1 MDILYDSVKT
11 IVIYLILV
19 AIVMNLLGTS
29 SYKKYVAMFTG
40 MLLIYIVITPVM
52 KLFNLTDSMDYHF
65 EENYFKVEAKDMNT
79 HIFNA
84 DDEQSSYIIDE
95 YRVKLEHQIEEVLNR
110 RDLTLK
116 ECELKLDEDMSS
128 KTFGC
133 VLGIYILGKKI
144 QKENQVND
152 KNIIEEISIDK
163 IKIEKDENQVKQEIS
178 KTDSV
183 EEIEIKQELA
193 RFYNLDSK
201 LIHVDIDYRE

>member
-65 EENYFKVEAKDMNT
+65 EENYFKVEAKDMDPQ
-79 HIFNA
+79 IFNV
-84 DDEQSSYIIDE
+84 DDEQSSYIIGK
-95 YRVKLEHQIEEVLNR
+95 YRVKLEQQIEEVLNR

-128 KTFGC
+128 ETYGG
-133 VLGIYILGKKI
+133 VLSINIQGKVS
-144 QKENQVND
+144 QNENQSTD
-152 KNIIEEISIDK
+152 KNIIEEISIEK
-163 IKIEKDENQVKQEIS
+163 IIIEEDVSLVNQEIP

-201 LIHVDIDYRE
+201 QIHVDIDYRK